1 MTNFRFKSFLDRF
14 ENEGDEDIALFLEK
28 VIEAGIFSDEEL
40 RKILE
45 TLVQN
50 GLFITKRTLLNI
62 ALSYQEEQQKQD
74 YTEKSREE
82 IKENNSKLL
91 NDIIF
96 RQTHINK
103 QLLKF
108 NSLDASSMPVADA
121 LYLKSQQETKEQD
134 NKKISHLDDI
144 DKYMSLKILANEIIQ
159 DGKITDEEIKEFTQR
174 ASILIGKITFEESL
188 NYLQHFAATRGIS
201 AGRQM

>member
-14 ENEGDEDIALFLEK
+14 ENEGDEDIGLFLEK

-45 TLVQN
+45 ILVQN

-62 ALSYQEEQQKQD
+62 ALSYQEEQQRED
-74 YTEKSREE
+74 YNEE
-82 IKENNSKLL
+82 YKGQIKENNSKLL

-108 NSLDASSMPVADA
+108 NSLDVSSMPVADA
-121 LYLKSQQETKEQD
+121 LYVNTKQENEETTVQMP
-134 NKKISHLDDI
+134 HGDDI
-144 DKYMSLKILANEIIQ
+144 DKYISLKVLASEIVQ
-159 DGKITDEEIKEFTQR
+159 DGKITDQEVQEFAQK
-174 ASILIGKITFEESL
+174 ASMLVGKITFKESL
-188 NYLQHFAATRGIS
+188 QYLQHFAALKGVS
-201 AGRQM
+201 AGREM

>member
-74 YTEKSREE
+74 YAEKSREE

-121 LYLKSQQETKEQD
+121 LYLKSQQENEKPNVQMP
-134 NKKISHLDDI
+134 HGDDI
-144 DKYMSLKILANEIIQ
+144 DKYTSLKVLASEIVQ
-159 DGKITDEEIKEFTQR
+159 DGKITDQEVQEFAQR
-174 ASILIGKITFEESL
+174 ASILVGKISFEESL
-188 NYLQHFAATRGIS
+188 QYLQHFASLKGVS

>member
-45 TLVQN
+45 ILVQN

-62 ALSYQEEQQKQD
+62 ALSYQEEQQRED
-74 YTEKSREE
+74 YNEE
-82 IKENNSKLL
+82 YKGQIKENNSKLL

-121 LYLKSQQETKEQD
+121 LYVNTKQENEETTVQMP
-134 NKKISHLDDI
+134 HGDDI
-144 DKYMSLKILANEIIQ
+144 DKYISLKVLASEIVQ
-159 DGKITDEEIKEFTQR
+159 DGKITDQEVQEFAQK
-174 ASILIGKITFEESL
+174 ASMLVGKITFEESL
-188 NYLQHFAATRGIS
+188 QYLQHFAALKGVS
-201 AGRQM
+201 AGREM